1 MNLLRKINR
10 HIKLIGEKIKRGI
23 FRKQGKLPRV
33 LSRGTVCI
41 WWLEAAPSENRHWQ
55 WAPEQRQAG
64 PLLWLSGR
72 IKSWIPRSLQSQVYI
87 KTAEPSG
94 LGSWPRTFSPEDPI
108 AAIYLCWAPHP
119 NIKPTHSTPNT
130 TVIKKKKMPRV
141 QMSLFS
147 LNSRTGNPRGQRETE
162 PPIPPLRI
170 KGELWSWDIL
180 KNCSNSKLREE
191 VTPRSH
197 REKVFNTQK
206 AGFSHQSSSVLLLEK
221 GLVTRPHFLGWRH
234 RQTLIATTLA
244 DVANSVPSLLHASF
258 ATALAEI

>member
-10 HIKLIGEKIKRGI
+10 HIKLIGEKIKRGV

-72 IKSWIPRSLQSQVYI
+72 IKSWMPRSLQSQVYI

-94 LGSWPRTFSPEDPI
+94 LGSWPRTFSTEDPI

-130 TVIKKKKMPRV
+130 TVIKKKMPRV

-147 LNSRTGNPRGQRETE
+147 LNSRTGNPRGQRELNHQY
-162 PPIPPLRI
+162 LR
-170 KGELWSWDIL
+170 
-180 KNCSNSKLREE
+180 
-191 VTPRSH
+191 
-197 REKVFNTQK
+197 
-206 AGFSHQSSSVLLLEK
+206 
-221 GLVTRPHFLGWRH
+221 
-234 RQTLIATTLA
+234 
-244 DVANSVPSLLHASF
+244 
-258 ATALAEI
+258 

>member
-10 HIKLIGEKIKRGI
+10 HIKLIGEKIKRGV

-33 LSRGTVCI
+33 LSRGTVCT

-72 IKSWIPRSLQSQVYI
+72 IKSWMPRSLQSQVYI
-87 KTAEPSG
+87 KPAEPSG
-94 LGSWPRTFSPEDPI
+94 LGSWPRTFSTEDPI

-130 TVIKKKKMPRV
+130 TVIKKKNAPCSNVFILPEFQNRKP
-141 QMSLFS
+141 
-147 LNSRTGNPRGQRETE
+147 QRPKGTE

-221 GLVTRPHFLGWRH
+221 GLVTRPRFHGWRH
-234 RQTLIATTLA
+234 RQTLIATTLT
-244 DVANSVPSLLHASF
+244 DVANSVPSLLLASF